1 LLKQTILK
9 FGTGTRGFVSHGA
22 ERDFTLHVGEWKEIT
37 FIGLDNVLVETGS
50 RLRTKLITRIYVL
63 GWRTLASHVGGSA
76 VKHGVG
82 SAAATVE
89 SAGLGVYKNF
99 ISRFDWR
106 DSSLI
111 LNSGK
116 ARLKLIR
123 HLLLHENIYLTIRSA
138 TPSHTTTT
146 SGTPDVPIRT
156 KTRER
161 LELNTTCIGA
171 AVTSVT
177 LAHGG
182 ILATVESLS
191 ERRLVSWNFCHGVR
205 DKLPLRGV
213 AKIPGQRRPRTT
225 SIIGD
230 TVTRV
235 AADKGF
241 HTGVIARLQ
250 TIGSIREI
258 CDENITHRVILR
270 GHLTHS
276 PLCAD
281 TIGLPHHLRLIKN
294 IDDTENSRT

>member
-22 ERDFTLHVGEWKEIT
+22 EGNLTLHVGEGKEIA
-37 FIGLDNVLVETGS
+37 FIGLDDVLVETGS
-50 RLRTKLITRIYVL
+50 RLRTKLITRVYVL
-63 GWRTLASHVGGSA
+63 GWRTLTSHVRGSA
-76 VKHGVG
+76 IKHGVG
-82 SAAATVE
+82 SAATTVE

-161 LELNTTCIGA
+161 LELNTTCIWA
-171 AVTSVT
+171 AVASVT

-182 ILATVESLS
+182 ILATIESLGK
-191 ERRLVSWNFCHGVR
+191 RRLVSWNFCHGVR
-205 DKLPLRGV
+205 DKLPLRGI

-225 SIIGD
+225 SIVWD

-241 HTGVIARLQ
+241 YTGVIARLQ
-250 TIGSIREI
+250 TVGSIREI
-258 CDENITHRVILR
+258 RDENITHRVILR

-276 PLCAD
+276 TFHAD
-281 TIGLPHHLRLIKN
+281 TVSLPHHPRLIKN
-294 IDDTENSRT
+294 VDDTENGRT